1 MLVYFSG
8 CRGGH
13 SVRYLFNYVILYLQ
27 LVMKIEKAE
36 YLEVDARQ
44 KLNKPIEEV
53 SNKELRILQ
62 MERTLNIF

>member
-1 MLVYFSG
+1 
-8 CRGGH
+8 
-13 SVRYLFNYVILYLQ
+13 
-27 LVMKIEKAE
+27 MKIEKAE

-44 KLNKPIEEV
+44 KLNKSIEEV

>member
-1 MLVYFSG
+1 
-8 CRGGH
+8 
-13 SVRYLFNYVILYLQ
+13 
-27 LVMKIEKAE
+27 MKVEKAE